1 MVRVG
6 FEPATALPGLQVTD
20 VTVTLPSADFC
31 RPDRTD
37 RWSIVSRLPP
47 DNRLSSPYRMPI
59 RKGRNLTRK
68 EDVVK
73 YSKDAFA
80 HAHRAI
86 STLTSENLLD
96 PIRDP
101 YVEKLRTTRLDA
113 AMIFLSHS
121 WDHYGQMVDYLRLNN
136 LVPPRHQ

>member
-1 MVRVG
+1 
-6 FEPATALPGLQVTD
+6 L
-20 VTVTLPSADFC
+20 
-31 RPDRTD
+31 
-37 RWSIVSRLPP
+37 
-47 DNRLSSPYRMPI
+47 
-59 RKGRNLTRK
+59 
-68 EDVVK
+68 
-73 YSKDAFA
+73 KDAFA

-86 STLTSENLLD
+86 GTLD

-113 AMIFLSHS
+113 AMIFLSHT